1 MFLYHSILKMGEMKN
16 KKVLL
21 ADLCVMINLYSGNP
35 SSPPF
40 ERFHQHWKHRKA
52 DCKAKPLQHGQKTC
66 AFYKREGESE
76 RACESK
82 RDCFRFRAVTHS
94 VSNRGGD
101 RTLYTPSYTH
111 KSRAH
116 LSQFTLARQ
125 TLPTPGS
132 TGQILLN
139 KHIKTIQHVHGRGNT
154 RLRFHHTEKT

>member
-1 MFLYHSILKMGEMKN
+1 M
-16 KKVLL
+16 LL
-21 ADLCVMINLYSGNP
+21 ANLCVIINLYFGNP

-40 ERFHQHWKHRKA
+40 ERFHQHLQKSWLWGKA
-52 DCKAKPLQHGQKTC
+52 IATWTENLRLLQTW
-66 AFYKREGESE
+66 RERES
-76 RACESK
+76 ACESK

-94 VSNRGGD
+94 VYNRGGD
-101 RTLYTPSYTH
+101 RTLYTPSCTH

-139 KHIKTIQHVHGRGNT
+139 KHIETIQHVHGRGNT